1 MAIGKKV
8 SKKNPLSFIAKLHKD
23 VGNMPHLLLQARL
36 IANTLMAG
44 CHNQRKRGNGDNFW
58 QFRLYVEGESTTHI
72 DWRRSARDEHT
83 YLRERE
89 WETAQTVWI
98 WPDQSASMHYCS
110 RFSKISKGNHAIILS
125 FALATLL
132 ARDGQ
137 YIAIPNLMAPT
148 MTSNIAER
156 MAIALTNHQAENSF
170 PDFSAITRFSQ
181 VIIISDFLD
190 QPEQIIQHL
199 KILVAKQVN
208 AHLIEVA
215 DPAEESFP
223 YKGRTEFFDPETKQ
237 KLLLGK
243 AENLRKHYCKLYQE
257 RREELINFCSRQG
270 WSYHVSTT
278 DRPLKETILQLTKRM
293 NTSSPHTGRAI

>member
-8 SKKNPLSFIAKLHKD
+8 SKKDPLSFIAKLHKD

-44 CHNQRKRGNGDNFW
+44 YYSQRKRGNGDNFW

-110 RFSKISKGNHAIILS
+110 RFSKISKGNYAIILS
-125 FALATLL
+125 LALATLL

-137 YIAIPNLMAPT
+137 YIAIPDLMAPT
-148 MTSNIAER
+148 ITSNVAER
-156 MAIALTNHQAENSF
+156 MAMALTNHQVENSF
-170 PDFSAITRFSQ
+170 PDFSAINRFSQ

-190 QPEQIIQHL
+190 QSEKIIQHL
-199 KILVAKQVN
+199 RILVAKQVN
-208 AHLIEVA
+208 VHLIEVA

-243 AENLRKHYCKLYQE
+243 AESFRKHYCKLYQK
-257 RREELINFCSRQG
+257 RREKLINFCSHQG
-270 WSYHVSTT
+270 WSYHVNTT
-278 DRPLKETILQLTKRM
+278 DRPLKETILQLTNRM
-293 NTSSPHTGRAI
+293 NASVPYTGRAL